1 MLCKGVRKLL
11 KRFKR
16 IFYRGFDN
24 KEISYNELNNMV
36 IMDGALLIDVRSIQE
51 YNEGHLEGAI
61 NIPVYD
67 LENNIYMLP
76 NINEEIIVYCAS
88 GHRSRQAK
96 KILENYGYTNVY
108 NLKNGLDGI

>member
-1 MLCKGVRKLL
+1 ML

-108 NLKNGLDGI
+108 NLKNGPDGI

>member
-1 MLCKGVRKLL
+1 ML

-24 KEISYNELNNMV
+24 KEISYRELNNMV
-36 IMDGALLIDVRSIQE
+36 IKDGALLVDVRSTQE

-67 LENNIYMLP
+67 LENKIYMLP
-76 NINEEIIVYCAS
+76 NKNEEIVVYCAS

-96 KILENYGYTNVY
+96 EILENYGYGNVY
-108 NLKNGLDGI
+108 NLRNGLDGI